1 MQKKT
6 IGLLGGIGWASSAE
20 YYRILNAM
28 TVERMGD
35 AHSAR
40 IILLSMN
47 QLDFTSRA
55 ADSSPAAIERFLVE
69 QIARLKLA
77 GADFFLLCANGAHR
91 FAPAVVAQGALPF
104 ISIVDETAKQ
114 VQASGL
120 RKVGLLGVR
129 QTMAGT
135 FYHDSLAARG
145 IGVVTPS
152 AHDQERLHDIIYGEL
167 VHNRIT
173 QASRAIFLQIIS
185 KLAAAGAQGVILGCT
200 EIPLLITQDDVPMPV
215 FNTTQIHCRAAHAH
229 AFSD

>member
-1 MQKKT
+1 M
-6 IGLLGGIGWASSAE
+6 
-20 YYRILNAM
+20 
-28 TVERMGD
+28 
-35 AHSAR
+35 
-40 IILLSMN
+40 
-47 QLDFTSRA
+47 
-55 ADSSPAAIERFLVE
+55 
-69 QIARLKLA
+69 
-77 GADFFLLCANGAHR
+77 
-91 FAPAVVAQGALPF
+91 
-104 ISIVDETAKQ
+104 
-114 VQASGL
+114 QASGL